1 MCRAIPK
8 FEAQDSQFIV
18 SLFVPHNGFMPHIKA
33 RHRSQASPVC
43 FPLQLNSWI
52 PCVFLFAFL
61 QALPSA
67 ARDRSAPAQDPGYV
81 EALATA
87 DHFMQA
93 WQSGDIG
100 NGTAL
105 LSSHSKEKAT
115 TEALENFFDGSR
127 LSAYE
132 VGRGKLIKRG
142 RYEFPVVLVSANE
155 KGSHVRRRFSSVVVV
170 DTGHNDW
177 AVDKL
182 P

>member
-1 MCRAIPK
+1 
-8 FEAQDSQFIV
+8 
-18 SLFVPHNGFMPHIKA
+18 MPNSMA
-33 RHRSQASPVC
+33 RHRLRESPLG
-43 FPLQLNSWI
+43 FPLRLNSWI

-115 TEALENFFDGSR
+115 TEALENFFDGAR
-127 LSAYE
+127 LSAFE

-155 KGSHVRRRFSSVVVV
+155 KGSHARRRFSSIVVV
-170 DTGHNDW
+170 DTGHDDW